1 MFLSGRLVEDE
12 SIDVRFNAISHV
24 TFTTTAFDDV
34 SKVDI
39 NKTLLTS
46 FSMNNGGN
54 GKIWKI

>member
-1 MFLSGRLVEDE
+1 MFLSGRLVEDDK

-39 NKTLLTS
+39 SRVTS
-46 FSMNNGGN
+46 FSMNN
-54 GKIWKI
+54 

>member
-39 NKTLLTS
+39 Y
-46 FSMNNGGN
+46 FFQYE
-54 GKIWKI
+54 

>member
-46 FSMNNGGN
+46 FSMNT
-54 GKIWKI
+54 